1 MCIKN
6 MRCFFLRAQSQMNE
20 NMITY
25 RKTKKGIR
33 QKRAME
39 KETITKDKKI
49 KENQK
54 ETTALQVI
62 PAEQRK
68 DWVSLAFVQAGICVC
83 VPAFLL
89 GAMLAEAMPIWSA
102 IISGSLGYLVVVIGM
117 VITGMMGCDLGVP
130 SCTACEAGFGKKG
143 ARFIV
148 SIIFA
153 VNLIGWFGIQN
164 GVCGEAFTNGLQA
177 MTGIH
182 VPVVVSNTVWGLIM
196 LLTAVYGMSAL
207 EKLDKISIPLLMIIM
222 LFGLYLAFKIYG
234 RQGLETET
242 VQTMSFMSGVAL
254 SFNFTAVGT
263 INAADYTRFQKSR
276 KDTVK
281 SVFYGVF
288 PMGVITLIMGILLTK
303 ISGEYDISMVLINV
317 GLPLFG
323 IAAMI
328 ISTWTTNSTNAYSGG
343 LNIVMAFKLKD
354 NKRREATLVA
364 GILGIVLCNIGV
376 LSHIEGVLSL
386 LSYVVCPIGG
396 VIIAD
401 YWIVGKG
408 KKENFRPVDGVNWCG
423 VISWFSGALCA
434 YFLVKVEFSGII
446 IGGIVYL
453 ILEKFMPSTSRDGI
467 CEQ

>member
-1 MCIKN
+1 
-6 MRCFFLRAQSQMNE
+6 
-20 NMITY
+20 
-25 RKTKKGIR
+25 
-33 QKRAME
+33 ME
-39 KETITKDKKI
+39 KEKITKDKLT
-49 KENQK
+49 KENKK
-54 ETTALQVI
+54 ETTALQAI
-62 PAEQRK
+62 SADERK
-68 DWVSLAFVQAGICVC
+68 DWISLAFVQAGICVC

-89 GAMLAEAMPIWSA
+89 GAMLAEAMPIWPA

-177 MTGIH
+177 MTGIY

-196 LLTAVYGMSAL
+196 LLTAVFGMTAL

-242 VQTMSFMSGVAL
+242 VQTMSFMGGVAL

-303 ISGEYDISMVLINV
+303 ISGEYDISMVLIDV

-343 LNIVMAFKLKD
+343 LNIVMAFNLKD
-354 NKRREATLVA
+354 NKRREATLIA

-408 KKENFRPVDGVNWCG
+408 KKQNFRPVDGVNWCG
-423 VISWFSGALCA
+423 VISWFIGALCA